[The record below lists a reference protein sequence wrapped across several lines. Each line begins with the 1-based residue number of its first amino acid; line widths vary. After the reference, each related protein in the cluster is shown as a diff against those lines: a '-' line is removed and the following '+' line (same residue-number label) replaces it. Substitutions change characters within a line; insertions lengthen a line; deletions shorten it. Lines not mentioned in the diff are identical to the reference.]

1 MTRRAPT
8 FANNMLFVITA
19 TLLAVMSIAFVS
31 IPFSLG
37 SHPGEVVALAGTTFH
52 PC

>member
-1 MTRRAPT
+1 MTRTTPT
-8 FANNMLFVITA
+8 FANNMLFVVTA

-31 IPFSLG
+31 IPLSLG
-37 SHPGEVVALAGTTFH
+37 SHPGEGVALVDTAFH

>member
-31 IPFSLG
+31 IPLSLG
-37 SHPGEVVALAGTTFH
+37 SHPGEIVALAGTAFH